1 MSNLVLESYNDY
13 NPYNHDCLKDHKE
26 VDDEWVK
33 FVKEM
38 DEVSINERLSKIE
51 NEIVDIHKS
60 IKLILLMMQ
69 HPKTWPNYL
78 EMSEKLDSI
87 QDKISKIKISKIFN
101 SIKK

>member
-1 MSNLVLESYNDY
+1 MSNLVLESYNGY
-13 NPYNHDCLKDHKE
+13 NLYKHDCLKEDKE

-38 DEVSINERLSKIE
+38 DKASINEHLEKIE
-51 NEIVDIHKS
+51 NEIADINKS
-60 IKLILLMMQ
+60 IKIILLMIRY
-69 HPKTWPNYL
+69 PKTWSNYL

-87 QDKISKIKISKIFN
+87 QNKISKIKTNKIFN